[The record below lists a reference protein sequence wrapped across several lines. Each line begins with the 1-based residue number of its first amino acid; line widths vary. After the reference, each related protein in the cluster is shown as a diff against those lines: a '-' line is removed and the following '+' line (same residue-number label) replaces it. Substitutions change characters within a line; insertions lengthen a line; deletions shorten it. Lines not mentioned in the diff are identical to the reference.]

1 MLRRYYDEWSYK
13 RKYKA
18 ALKNCKAV
26 AKEEYP
32 YAQKALASADN
43 LAQKLW
49 QRMDKIR
56 CNAAE
61 LQGTA
66 PTEAQEKLDMLS
78 RQLKEVVKKDIEAAS
93 DALTKKKKRLEKFT
107 VALFGRTMAGK
118 STIRE
123 AITHGNG
130 ESIGKGA
137 QRTTRDIKE
146 YEWNYLRIID
156 TPGIGAYKG
165 ETDSAYAR
173 SVIDESD
180 VLLFLVSS
188 DGIQETSFG
197 EMSRLRGQNKP
208 IIFVLN
214 MMRDM
219 NRSVYRRKF
228 LRSPA
233 SVMDKQA
240 IKGHTS
246 RTRKIA
252 SDELGMR
259 DVKIVPVHAQAAF
272 LATRPEHASDSDTLH
287 QASGMGDL
295 LNVLIDEVLQRG
307 TVRRLQTLLD
317 GTIVQLMD
325 FEERLHNEQKE
336 MHCVAKHLKDNF
348 EKLNHWFDGYIGTMD
363 QRIEHHVSKVLRPL
377 RDSVSTF
384 VDENIERSDVEA
396 RWRSKVE
403 SLNIDGKMDNFGK
416 QIEDEIQ
423 GHLEEFNRQ
432 VAIDY
437 KLLGT
442 FNKNNI
448 KGPAQ
453 YNPSDTKR
461 TLGRVAAGS
470 TLLTSVAA
478 VAVYL
483 GAANFWNP
491 VGWIAGVVAG
501 VCGFLAWFSSDREK
515 KLQRQKNKAAK
526 QLREQISSMEQNIVK
541 NTKTWFYKN
550 ITRKLVKGLR
560 KETRQ
565 LYKGMFDISKALR
578 EAAITCA
585 EEIEVL
591 NRRLLL
597 RCGAFVGEKVAEG
610 SISSITRDPG
620 IKTKFICADGSV
632 SSSFCEEVGKALG
645 EAIDKVE
652 QAPFQKMIAAA
663 LYPAK
668 IDPDNI
674 EEVNFRPHRTT
685 VRLSA
690 SQMAQ
695 AIGKKGSNVR
705 LASRLMKTH
714 IQLQKEE

>member
-1 MLRRYYDEWSYK
+1 MLRRYYEWSHK

-18 ALKNCKAV
+18 ALKNCKAI

-32 YAQKALASADN
+32 YAQKALDSAYN
-43 LAQKLW
+43 LAQKLQ
-49 QRMDKIR
+49 QRMDKTR
-56 CNAAE
+56 DNAAE

-107 VALFGRTMAGK
+107 VTLFGRTMAGK

-246 RTRKIA
+246 RTRKLA

-259 DVKIVPVHAQAAF
+259 DVIIVPVHAQAAF
-272 LATRPEHASDSDTLH
+272 LATRPEHASDSDALH
-287 QASGMGDL
+287 QASGMDDL
-295 LNVLIDEVLQRG
+295 LNVLTNEVLQRG

-336 MHCVAKHLKDNF
+336 MHRVAKHLKDNF
-348 EKLNHWFDGYIGTMD
+348 EKLSNWFDGYIGTID
-363 QRIEHHVSKVLRPL
+363 QRIEHHVSEVLRPL

-384 VDENIERSDVEA
+384 VDENIERADVEA
-396 RWRSKVE
+396 RWTSKVK

-416 QIEDEIQ
+416 QIKDEIQ

-432 VAIDY
+432 VAVDY
-437 KLLGT
+437 NLLGT
-442 FNKNNI
+442 FNKNI

-453 YNPSDTKR
+453 YNPSNTKR
-461 TLGRVAAGS
+461 TLGRIAAGS
-470 TLLTSVAA
+470 ALLTSVAA
-478 VAVYL
+478 FAIKF

-501 VCGFLAWFSSDREK
+501 VCVFLAWFSSDREK

-541 NTKTWFYKN
+541 NTKTWFCDN
-550 ITRKLVKGLR
+550 ITRKLVKGLQ

-578 EAAITCA
+578 EAATTCA

-597 RCGAFVGEKVAEG
+597 RCGAFVGEKVAEC

-632 SSSFCEEVGKALG
+632 SNSFCEEVGKALG
-645 EAIDKVE
+645 ESIDKVE
-652 QAPFQKMIAAA
+652 QAPFQQMIATA

-668 IDPDNI
+668 IDPDNVK
-674 EEVNFRPHRTT
+674 ETNSCSHRTI
-685 VRLSA
+685 VRLPA
-690 SQMAQ
+690 SQMAW